1 MFLTKIQLITALGA
15 VGLAAVVL
23 DLVRRR
29 RLSEEYSLP
38 WVISTVV
45 VAVLGL
51 APPVLRA
58 VTHAL
63 GILYESSLVFFV
75 GLAFGTVML
84 LYVSIKLSQLTQEH
98 HAVVRE
104 LALLRLEI
112 DERRAPG
119 REGPPLEERA

>member
-1 MFLTKIQLITALGA
+1 MFLSKIQLITALGA

-29 RLSEEYSLP
+29 RLTEEYSLP
-38 WVISTVV
+38 WVVSTVV

-51 APPVLRA
+51 SPPVLAA
-58 VTHAL
+58 VTRAL

-98 HAVVRE
+98 QSVVRE
-104 LALLRLEI
+104 LALLRLQL
-112 DERRAPG
+112 DEQRAG
-119 REGPPLEERA
+119 GTAGPPHGERA

>member
-1 MFLTKIQLITALGA
+1 MFLSKIQLITALGA

-45 VAVLGL
+45 VAVLGFS
-51 APPVLRA
+51 PPVLA
-58 VTHAL
+58 VVTRVL
-63 GILYESSLVFFV
+63 GIRYESSLVFFA

-98 HAVVRE
+98 QEVVRE
-104 LALLRLEI
+104 LALLRLAL
-112 DERRAPG
+112 DERGAGGAAVPPPG
-119 REGPPLEERA
+119 ERA

>member
-15 VGLAAVVL
+15 VGLAVVVL

-29 RLSEEYSLP
+29 RLTEEYSLP

-51 APPVLRA
+51 SPPVLGA
-58 VTHAL
+58 VTRAL

-75 GLAFGTVML
+75 GLAFGTLML
-84 LYVSIKLSQLTQEH
+84 LYVSIKLSQLTHEH

-104 LALLRLEI
+104 LALLRLRL
-112 DERRAPG
+112 DELGAG
-119 REGPPLEERA
+119 GTAGPPREERA

>member
-1 MFLTKIQLITALGA
+1 MYLSKIQLITALGA

-29 RLSEEYSLP
+29 RLTEEYSLP
-38 WVISTVV
+38 WVVSTVV

-51 APPVLRA
+51 SPPVLGA
-58 VTHAL
+58 VTRAL

-84 LYVSIKLSQLTQEH
+84 LYVSIKLSQLSQEH

-104 LALLRLEI
+104 LALLRLEL
-112 DERRAPG
+112 DQLRTG
-119 REGPPLEERA
+119 GTEGPPREERA

>member
-1 MFLTKIQLITALGA
+1 MYLSKIQLITALGA

-23 DLVRRR
+23 ELVRRR

-51 APPVLRA
+51 SPPVLGA
-58 VTHAL
+58 VTRAL

-98 HAVVRE
+98 QAVVRE
-104 LALLRLEI
+104 LALLRLKL
-112 DERRAPG
+112 DEQRAG
-119 REGPPLEERA
+119 GTEGPSREERA